1 MKNRILKKK
10 LLFLHHLETLDTT
23 SLANLVYKSQLKLK
37 LPGLMDEC
45 EDFLSKN
52 GLISIKSYPKITWK
66 KIVNNKIAQL
76 NKSDLLDKMTNLTKL
91 DGEALSDEHFEL
103 KTYIKELNVD
113 EARTKFRI
121 RTSMV
126 QSVKMNFPSD
136 PQFKREMWECQHC
149 SCIDTQ
155 SHIILSCPAYN
166 EIRTNKNLENDKD
179 LVQFFKEVLEMR
191 DDKK

>member
-1 MKNRILKKK
+1 
-10 LLFLHHLETLDTT
+10 
-23 SLANLVYKSQLKLK
+23 
-37 LPGLMDEC
+37 
-45 EDFLSKN
+45 
-52 GLISIKSYPKITWK
+52 
-66 KIVNNKIAQL
+66 
-76 NKSDLLDKMTNLTKL
+76 
-91 DGEALSDEHFEL
+91 
-103 KTYIKELNVD
+103 
-113 EARTKFRI
+113 
-121 RTSMV
+121 MV